1 MAAGWDRGSRLCRP
15 LQRVTPPS
23 RNGPTMSCRMKD
35 VAQEQYTQGE
45 AEFAAG
51 MTKEVLPPA
60 HGGGGGVGMVV
71 G

>member
-1 MAAGWDRGSRLCRP
+1 
-15 LQRVTPPS
+15 
-23 RNGPTMSCRMKD
+23 MKD

-60 HGGGGGVGMVV
+60 HGGGGSVGMMV